1 MAKEEII
8 ECLKSLSEKRMFS
21 SEAEQF
27 ASPHKGK
34 TLTLNIK
41 VLESGRVFGRQV
53 DSSYDDGHQLIAEIG
68 DELKASIAERIN
80 ASEELK
86 EILRKATEAKKK
98 QDSSYHQW
106 RASD

>member
-41 VLESGRVFGRQV
+41 VLESCLLYTS
-53 DSSYDDGHQLIAEIG
+53 DAA
-68 DELKASIAERIN
+68 DE
-80 ASEELK
+80 
-86 EILRKATEAKKK
+86 
-98 QDSSYHQW
+98 
-106 RASD
+106 

>member
-1 MAKEEII
+1 MKEAD
-8 ECLKSLSEKRMFS
+8 
-21 SEAEQF
+21 EAARALRKLQE
-27 ASPHKGK
+27 
-34 TLTLNIK
+34 LTDKYSDTEL
-41 VLESGRVFGRQV
+41 
-53 DSSYDDGHQLIAEIG
+53 DG

-86 EILRKATEAKKK
+86 DILRKATEAKKK